1 MRTLSSSAHPYT
13 HKNNSLDDD
22 EEGKQ
27 TGQSL
32 RQNNSYGRM
41 YIVKG
46 MHIVLAAF
54 NIMCIIIKHYAIKLH
69 HNLYKAPAAAGP
81 TK

>member
-1 MRTLSSSAHPYT
+1 
-13 HKNNSLDDD
+13 
-22 EEGKQ
+22 
-27 TGQSL
+27 
-32 RQNNSYGRM
+32 M